1 MFKMKAY
8 QRQNRKSDLIILAET
23 NATFPSATNE
33 NYIEEFFFFVLLIE
47 VICQLGSTTE
57 FAGLIASLNKIK
69 YWRRNVYH
77 LCAH

>member
-33 NYIEEFFFFVLLIE
+33 NYIEEFFFVLLIE
-47 VICQLGSTTE
+47 VIYQLGSTTE

-69 YWRRNVYH
+69 Y
-77 LCAH
+77 